1 MILYILIIFFI
12 ISPFFPATGISHWF
26 FRTADFVRLQSLFIQ
41 TVLLG
46 FFLYSEENFTIFS
59 WIVIVALI
67 ATMLYQL
74 YKVFPY
80 SSLFPRTR
88 RLHTGS
94 DGQVSILAGNVLQTN
109 THYQDFISEVKR
121 FDPDLVLTMETNK
134 DWENSLSEIE
144 KNYSFSVKVPLENFY
159 GMHLYSKKEL
169 QNVKVKYQIEEDKPS
184 IFFDFPIE
192 GEQPIFFC
200 CLHPAPPSPTEND
213 TSKERDAELMLT
225 GKEIRK
231 IDRPTV
237 VCGDMNDVVWSRT
250 TRLFKKMTGMIDP
263 RVGRG
268 FFSTYHADF
277 FFLRFPL
284 DHLFHTRDLFVGNM
298 IRSKNFRSDHFA
310 MYYEIHHKKQEK
322 TPKNP
327 KLNGDDK
334 KEVEELVNDGKEHQK
349 EEKQKQKKS
358 SSSH

>member
-1 MILYILIIFFI
+1 MVLYILIIFFI
-12 ISPFFPATGISHWF
+12 ISPFFPATRNPHWF

-41 TVLLG
+41 FILLAL
-46 FFLYSEENFTIFS
+46 FLYFEVNYTIFS
-59 WIVIVALI
+59 WILVVALV
-67 ATMLYQL
+67 TTTFYQL

-88 RLHTGS
+88 SQAAS

-109 THYQDFISEVKR
+109 SCYPDFVDEVKR
-121 FDPDLVLTMETNK
+121 FDPDLVLTMESNK
-134 DWENSLSEIE
+134 DWENGLSELE
-144 KNYSFSVKVPLENFY
+144 KNYPYTVKVPLDNFY
-159 GMHLYSKKEL
+159 GMHLYSKKE
-169 QNVKVKYQIEEDKPS
+169 VKNAEVRYQIEDNKPS
-184 IFFDFPIE
+184 IFFDFPTK
-192 GEQPIFFC
+192 GNSTIFFC
-200 CLHPAPPSPTEND
+200 CLHPAPPSPTENE

-225 GKEIRK
+225 GKQIRDLDK
-231 IDRPTV
+231 PTV

-268 FFSTYHADF
+268 FFSTYHAGY

-284 DHLFHTRDLFVGNM
+284 DHLFHTRDLYVGKM
-298 IRSKNFRSDHFA
+298 VRSKNFGSDHFA
-310 MYYEIHHKKQEK
+310 MYYEIHHKKKVE

-334 KEVEELVNDGKEHQK
+334 EEIEELIENGKDNQ
-349 EEKQKQKKS
+349 
-358 SSSH
+358 

>member
-12 ISPFFPATGISHWF
+12 ISPFFPATRNPHWF

-41 TVLLG
+41 FILLALFLYFEENYTVFSWVLL
-46 FFLYSEENFTIFS
+46 I
-59 WIVIVALI
+59 ALA

-80 SSLFPRTR
+80 SSFFPRR
-88 RLHTGS
+88 RSHASS
-94 DGQVSILAGNVLQTN
+94 DGQVSVLAGNVLQSN
-109 THYQDFISEVKR
+109 SNYQDFLKEVKH
-121 FDPDLVLTMETNK
+121 FNPDLVLTMESNK

-144 KNYSFSVKVPLENFY
+144 KEYPFTVKVPLENFY

-169 QNVKVKYQIEEDKPS
+169 ENVEVKYQIEKDKPS
-184 IFFDFPIE
+184 IFFDFNIKGCP
-192 GEQPIFFC
+192 PIFFC
-200 CLHPAPPSPTEND
+200 CLHPAPPSPTENE

-225 GKEIRK
+225 GNRIRK
-231 IDRPTV
+231 LDKPTV

-268 FFSTYHADF
+268 FFSTYHAGY

-284 DHLFHTRDLFVGNM
+284 DHLFHTRDLYVGKM
-298 IRSKNFRSDHFA
+298 VRSKNFGSDHFA
-310 MYYEIHHKKQEK
+310 MYYEIYHKKKVQ

-327 KLNGDDK
+327 KLNGD
-334 KEVEELVNDGKEHQK
+334 EK
-349 EEKQKQKKS
+349 EEIDDLIESGKNA
-358 SSSH
+358 